1 MRRVRGVCHWVREL
15 DAGSAAQGRSVASTK
30 GDIGW
35 STEDTI
41 YCTDT
46 VLQTCAL
53 CSLCQIS
60 GGLRHG
66 PPNDI
71 CIRFPKLLLQSAC
84 LRYPLLKCVLIV
96 PSQTL
101 LVHVR
106 HLVSRIQLLERR
118 HWYSTSTWH

>member
-1 MRRVRGVCHWVREL
+1 MKSVRGACHWVREL
-15 DAGSAAQGRSVASTK
+15 DAGSVAQGRSDASTK
-30 GDIGW
+30 GNIGW

-46 VLQTCAL
+46 VLQSCAQ
-53 CSLCQIS
+53 CSLCQVS

-71 CIRFPKLLLQSAC
+71 RIWFPKLLLQSAC
-84 LRYPLLKCVLIV
+84 LRYSLLNYVLIV
-96 PSQTL
+96 PSPTL

-106 HLVSRIQLLERR
+106 HLV
-118 HWYSTSTWH
+118 